1 MGHVVVIGGGPGG
14 STAASMLARAG
25 HRVTLFER
33 ERFPRAHI
41 GESLLPATVP
51 ILEALGVRD
60 AVEAAG
66 CLKKYGATMV
76 WGRDPAPW
84 SWYFRETNVRYPHAY
99 QVFRPQFDQI
109 LLEASRS
116 AGVQVQEGVRVERVC
131 FDGERAVGVRT
142 ADGIETTAD
151 FVVDASGQ
159 AAMLGH
165 ELGIRRWDDDF
176 RNMAV
181 FGYFEGAHRLDAP
194 DETNILVE
202 AYGEGWCWVI
212 PLHVGVTSVGVVV
225 DAPTARARLRGD
237 ALRPFLDG
245 ELAKT
250 AQARRLLA
258 DARLVDG
265 PHTLRDWSYT
275 SARTVGDG
283 WILVG
288 DAACFVDPLFSSG
301 VHLAMSAGMLA
312 SAYVDCALGPD
323 AELVAAAAPLYQE
336 LYYAQYYRFHEMA
349 KLFYASNATVEG
361 YFWEARR
368 ILGEALTG
376 SEDDRTA
383 FIRAVA
389 GQSPLGYERAVLAQ
403 GNLPAGLEG
412 AIASVEADLAARR
425 DHVQGLGPALL
436 DEVARRAP
444 GVAVGRDAV
453 LDGGRFVWGETLSTP
468 NRSERVPVSPLVAT
482 VVRALDGRRLAEV
495 LDDLSG
501 GDDARRAALA
511 AHLPPLIGTLYA
523 DGAVELSPPGATPGG
538 APGHDG

>member
-14 STAASMLARAG
+14 STAASVLARAG
-25 HRVTLFER
+25 HRVTLYER

-66 CLKKYGATMV
+66 CLKKFGATMV

-99 QVFRPQFDQI
+99 QVFRPQFDEI
-109 LLEASRS
+109 LLRAAGE
-116 AGVQVQEGVRVERVC
+116 AGVDVHEGVRVERVC
-131 FDGERAVGVRT
+131 FDGGRAIGVRT
-142 ADGIETTAD
+142 DGGVETAAD

-159 AAMLGH
+159 AALLGH
-165 ELGIRRWDDDF
+165 ALGVRRWDDDF

-181 FGYFEGAHRLDAP
+181 FGYFEGARRLDAP
-194 DETNILVE
+194 NETNILVE
-202 AYGEGWCWVI
+202 SYGEGWFWLI
-212 PLHVGVTSVGVVV
+212 PLHVGLMSVGTVV
-225 DAPTARARLRGD
+225 DAATARARVRGD
-237 ALRPFLDG
+237 ALADFLHG
-245 ELAKT
+245 EIAKT

-258 DARLVDG
+258 DATLVDG
-265 PHTLRDWSYT
+265 PHALRDWSYT
-275 SARTVGDG
+275 SDRTVGDG

-312 SAYVDCALGPD
+312 AAYVDCALGDD
-323 AELVAAAAPLYQE
+323 AALAAAAAPLYQE

-349 KLFYASNATVEG
+349 KLFYASNATVDG

-368 ILGEALTG
+368 ILGERLAG
-376 SEDDRTA
+376 PDSDRTA

-403 GNLPAGLEG
+403 GSLPEGLAD
-412 AIASVEADLAARR
+412 AISAVEADLGGRR
-425 DHVQGLGPALL
+425 AYVRSLGPALL
-436 DEVARRAP
+436 ERVAVAAP
-444 GVAVGRDAV
+444 GVRVGRDAV
-453 LDGGRFVWGETLSTP
+453 LDDGRFTWGEALSSP
-468 NRSERVPVSPLVAT
+468 QRPEKVPVSPLVAA
-482 VVRALDGRRLAEV
+482 VLAALDGRRTLGEV
-495 LDDLSG
+495 V
-501 GDDARRAALA
+501 AALA
-511 AHLPPLIGTLYA
+511 GGDEARARALGQHLPLIVETLHA
-523 DGAVELSPPGATPGG
+523 DGAIELR
-538 APGHDG
+538 